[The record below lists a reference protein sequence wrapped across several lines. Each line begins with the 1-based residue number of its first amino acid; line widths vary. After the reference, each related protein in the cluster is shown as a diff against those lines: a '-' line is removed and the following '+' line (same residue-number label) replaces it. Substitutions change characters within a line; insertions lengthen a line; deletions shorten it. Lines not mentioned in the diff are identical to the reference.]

1 MSRAREYATCPSV
14 KFIQAHKK
22 GRRRKSHGGKDAQFR
37 NGRQS
42 GRNPRNDLISSPQQ
56 IPSPRAVRA
65 VDSRFLGERESGT
78 ISAKLSERS
87 GSLTHLE
94 LRGGAQAQ
102 FCGSCSFQ
110 VSHFR
115 RLSRSVAQ
123 KKISMS
129 GRPVF
134 DAPAWRIRW
143 TSFRRNSLSG
153 F

>member
-1 MSRAREYATCPSV
+1 MSIHKVVY
-14 KFIQAHKK
+14 KLIKK
-22 GRRRKSHGGKDAQFR
+22 GRRRKSHEGKDVQFR
-37 NGRQS
+37 NGWQS
-42 GRNPRNDLISSPQQ
+42 GRNLRNDLISSHL
-56 IPSPRAVRA
+56 ISSHLISTNTVSPRGTRY
-65 VDSRFLGERESGT
+65 RRYLEGESGT

-102 FCGSCSFQ
+102 FSIQ

-115 RLSRSVAQ
+115 RPNLFHRRKSVCQ
-123 KKISMS
+123 GDPS
-129 GRPVF
+129 
-134 DAPAWRIRW
+134 DALAWRIRR

>member
-1 MSRAREYATCPSV
+1 MSGAREYATCPSV

-22 GRRRKSHGGKDAQFR
+22 GRRKSHGGKDAQFR

-56 IPSPRAVRA
+56 IPASPRAVRA

-102 FCGSCSFQ
+102 CSCSFQ